1 MKIFTQNRKYLVK
14 MPRNIWAANYGNR
27 AGIFCSDSSV
37 SHLGEYRKGRA
48 LEVLEEITE
57 AYQNGESVFYMPQY

>member
-1 MKIFTQNRKYLVK
+1 MKIFTQNRKYLVE

-27 AGIFCSDSSV
+27 TGIFCSGSSV

-48 LEVLEEITE
+48 LEILEEITK
-57 AYQNGESVFYMPQY
+57 AYQNGESVFYMPEN